1 MLRLP
6 GLLFLAPMAEIST
19 AALRRVVKEFCPS
32 VVLSTEMLSAGAL
45 VAGGAHNN
53 YLAGRYPFDS
63 PIIAQI
69 AGSDPDVMAEACR
82 ILEALGFDG
91 IDINMGCPRHEIVKK
106 GHGARLLTDIV
117 KARMIVRACRKAVRT
132 RLSVKMRSGWDQSD
146 EHYLLDFASML
157 QDEGIDHLTIH
168 PRHARLSFTRTADWR
183 LVAFVRERLSIP
195 VIGNGDI
202 STPEQAAKKITS
214 SECDGVMIGRAAV
227 RHPWIFKAAQDLLE
241 GRESEIDIDV
251 PATWVKVLH
260 SIESYLPPHLHQS
273 RAHRFCYW
281 FSANARF
288 GHELFTKIRA
298 EAKIPLMIEIIE
310 SYYRRH
316 PDEARCRL
324 VTGDERAGLSAMYD
338 PAVSLSMHETKGA
351 FFRNADET
359 NR

>member
-1 MLRLP
+1 MPRLP
-6 GLLFLAPMAEIST
+6 GSLFLAPMAEIST
-19 AALRRVVKEFCPS
+19 AALRRAVKEFCPS

-53 YLAGRYPFDS
+53 YLLARSPSDS

-69 AGSDPDVMAEACR
+69 AGSNPGVMADACR

-106 GHGARLLTDIV
+106 GQGARLLTDIAN
-117 KARMIVRACRKAVRT
+117 ARAIVRACRKAARI
-132 RLSVKMRSGWDQSD
+132 RLSVKMRSGWDHSD
-146 EHYLLDFASML
+146 ARHLLGFALML

-202 STPEQAAKKITS
+202 STPEQAAEKITS
-214 SECDGVMIGRAAV
+214 AECDGVMIGRAAV
-227 RHPWIFKAAQDLLE
+227 RCPWIFRAAEDLLD
-241 GRESEIDIDV
+241 GRESEIEIDI
-251 PATWVKVLH
+251 PALWVSVLR

-310 SYYRRH
+310 SYYQRH
-316 PDEARCRL
+316 PDEARFRL
-324 VTGDERAGLSAMYD
+324 VTGDGRVTLLPIYH
-338 PAVSLSMHETKGA
+338 PAVSLSRNEA
-351 FFRNADET
+351 QRVFFCNAEET